1 MVAVIDKQLAVLQ
14 ARFPGTTAQPLAD
27 EVFCVV
33 VPEVP
38 LSAAWSKPSTTVYF
52 LAPAGYPMAR
62 PDCFWIE
69 EQVRLANGQ
78 NPQSSAVPNQIP
90 GTGISG
96 LWFSWHLECEWD
108 PNRDTL
114 CTWMN
119 SILERLGRNH

>member
-1 MVAVIDKQLAVLQ
+1 MSVLDKQLALLQ
-14 ARFPGTTAQPLAD
+14 GRFPGTVMQPLAD
-27 EVFCVV
+27 GASCIT
-33 VPEVP
+33 VPGVP
-38 LSAAWSKPSTTVYF
+38 LGPAWSQPSTTVYF
-52 LAPAGYPMAR
+52 LAPAGYPMAQ

-69 EQVRLANGQ
+69 AQIHLVSGQ
-78 NPQSSAVPNQIP
+78 TPQNSSTPNQIP

-96 LWFSWHLECEWD
+96 LWFSWHLVSAWD